1 MVITIMVR
9 PRLLVVDDDDT
20 IREIVKIMLKDHD
33 IIEASNGEEAVR
45 AYKMFKPDLVLMDI
59 SMPGMD
65 GIEATRQIL
74 NFDPN
79 AKIVGLTAFAK
90 SKRKEMLERGALE
103 VLEKPFTRKT
113 LKDLIKKYIAKAVT

>member
-1 MVITIMVR
+1 MITIMVR

-20 IREIVKIMLKDHD
+20 IREIVKIMLKDLD
-33 IIEASNGEEAVR
+33 IIEATNGEEAVR

-59 SMPGMD
+59 SMPRTD
-65 GIEATRQIL
+65 GIEATKQIL

-90 SKRKEMLERGALE
+90 SKGKEMLERGALE
-103 VLEKPFTRKT
+103 VLEKPFTRKM
-113 LKDLIKKYIAKAVT
+113 LKDLIKKYVTKGVT

>member
-1 MVITIMVR
+1 MITIMVR

-20 IREIVKIMLKDHD
+20 IREIVKIMLKDLD
-33 IIEASNGEEAVR
+33 IIEATNGEEAVR

-59 SMPGMD
+59 SMPGTD
-65 GIEATRQIL
+65 GIEATKQIL

-90 SKRKEMLERGALE
+90 SKGKEMLERGALE
-103 VLEKPFTRKT
+103 VLEKPFTRKM
-113 LKDLIKKYIAKAVT
+113 LKDLIKKYVTKGVT